1 VSPDAIDPRKPK
13 SPPVKISG
21 ILSNC
26 SFSNGNYQVVLGI
39 GINATN
45 EKPTTSLNALL
56 PPDLEPFVLEKLL
69 ARIITRLELL
79 YKVFVARGFSGELER
94 RYYKHWL
101 HGGQVVTLE
110 SEGGARARVVAITMD
125 WGMLKVEELGPGDS
139 PTGRVWKLQSDENSF
154 DFWKGL
160 VRAKT

>member
-1 VSPDAIDPRKPK
+1 M
-13 SPPVKISG
+13 
-21 ILSNC
+21 SNC

-56 PPDLEPFVLEKLL
+56 PPDLEPFSLERLL
-69 ARIITRLELL
+69 ARIITRLEVL
-79 YKVFVARGFSGELER
+79 YKVFVERGFSGELEK

-101 HGGQVVTLE
+101 HNGQIVTLE
-110 SEGGARARVVAITMD
+110 SEGGARARVMGITMD
-125 WGMLKVEELGPGDS
+125 WGMLRVEELGPGDK

-160 VRAKT
+160 VRTKT